1 MAYESDAKFAE
12 ILAASTTLTA
22 AVNTRLG
29 AIAGIDRGTIYLAD
43 TSAAVSA
50 TATVTAV
57 VTARS
62 LLTNLGQRTSLIIPD
77 ADDPARRGTLA
88 LTNTTT
94 ITFNI
99 GSVTTTA
106 ESVTVSYELVEYAA

>member
-22 AVNTRLG
+22 VVNTRLG

-62 LLTNLGQRTSLIIPD
+62 LLTNLGQSTNLVILD
-77 ADDPARRGTLA
+77 ADDAARRGTLA

-99 GSVTTTA
+99 GSVT
-106 ESVTVSYELVEYAA
+106 SVSKGVTVSYELVEYAA